1 MFLEKINHITGER
14 EWEVAEEDHDL
25 AQEIAVSRFADMILD
40 YNRNDM
46 FLAGLR
52 AVIQEKKAQAIPA
65 HVLDIGTGTGL
76 LSLMAAREGA
86 DKVTAVEVF
95 QPMADCAR
103 SIIQSSQWKD
113 KINVISSRST
123 DLSSLATKPNIIVAE
138 VFDTELIGEGALRTF
153 KEALDNLVQPG
164 CRVVPSRGR
173 VWVVPVE
180 SEFLAKFNRIPR
192 LSKGDQPLGDCP
204 GTAAVYDVQ
213 LSQVLPHK
221 FTRLS
226 EPILAFSFDFESSNS
241 IIYDQSFD
249 RRVTCTESG
258 QIDAILMWW
267 DLDMDGTGA
276 FWIDMAPKWASKD
289 YHWRDHWMQAVYY
302 LPHRVNVEKNQR
314 ISLKCSHDEF
324 SMWFSI
330 GEEKTF
336 ILRFSCFE
344 RVYCSCQLHAIAARQ
359 TIFSMNELLEN
370 DLYRD
375 EIKSVCEGRR
385 VVVLGEGSLLFLLV
399 AAVATSVT
407 VVDSNPHFRDILERY
422 ISCYKLSNVKI
433 VENTT
438 DVSTDHDIVVGE
450 PFYLSAMAPWQNLR
464 FWYDVKS
471 LRERLGSNVEVYP
484 QTATLYGMCV
494 RFDNLQ
500 NTAAPVGT
508 VDGFDLSLFDDLSQ
522 AWITILKFF
531 LFVLKARQATVAL
544 VDVHPLWEYSGVA
557 TSEKFEVL
565 HFDLREDPSD
575 LKVNFQLPLK
585 SGTNGIPLWME
596 WHIGNYTVTTGMK
609 KEPRIGEAPEWKEG
623 VRQGVYLLS
632 PSLLQRETIRV
643 DVRFSREEG
652 EVKFQFY

>member
-1 MFLEKINHITGER
+1 
-14 EWEVAEEDHDL
+14 
-25 AQEIAVSRFADMILD
+25 MILD

-113 KINVISSRST
+113 KIN
-123 DLSSLATKPNIIVAE
+123 

-289 YHWRDHWMQAVYY
+289 YH
-302 LPHRVNVEKNQR
+302 
-314 ISLKCSHDEF
+314 
-324 SMWFSI
+324 
-330 GEEKTF
+330 
-336 ILRFSCFE
+336 
-344 RVYCSCQLHAIAARQ
+344 
-359 TIFSMNELLEN
+359 
-370 DLYRD
+370 
-375 EIKSVCEGRR
+375 VCEGRR

-522 AWITILKFF
+522 AWITILK
-531 LFVLKARQATVAL
+531 
-544 VDVHPLWEYSGVA
+544 
-557 TSEKFEVL
+557 
-565 HFDLREDPSD
+565 
-575 LKVNFQLPLK
+575 